1 MAGKPAS
8 SSNPGDKP
16 AAATKPSD
24 APASAAHLREIAE
37 FLKVMGQVLNNASLY
52 GAEHKRT
59 LDSFMQSFTMLEA
72 VLQLCP
78 RLNLSMAN
86 GNLLVDG
93 KSTGVSNPFINVLA
107 AKLDQLSVGGFSLI
121 KGTSIEEYSKLMDLL
136 ITSKPVQD
144 GGGFADVLSE
154 SGLEHIQA
162 EKVKYELVRDGDVVM
177 EKGEAEKGAAD
188 AVATETVQQIMAFL
202 RGDPTSGTDS
212 GQDGEGGG
220 EGGGEGDGVPAA
232 VSQGLAD
239 IANRNTEELAN
250 LIMEA
255 VSIRQSTPGL
265 STGETLGD
273 IVVGCLRRTF
283 DGLMKDPSSRTAKGK
298 KTIKRTLMVLEKTIL
313 EKLRAMMP
321 EPDPAVDSAIS
332 QAVEEMTDDV
342 EIDALSAD
350 YAKKAQALEKTQ
362 DRMLRYMKT
371 HGDDPEAVKN
381 LEERLSESGLPMTGW
396 RELVVKSEVASA
408 STLPNQQSPPEVGVL
423 AVLLRELNEMMEN
436 PKDAKALNDKLAEV
450 DKKVKEVSILTEKR
464 IDELGKV
471 LVEDEAVGDNSESD
485 KAKKLT
491 RRALV
496 HLLAEI
502 TQELCQSV
510 SAIHCS
516 VSMTLSGHV
525 GDINEDQREVL
536 MVAADCTHRLDLLL
550 DRLILAVGLPAGL
563 TPDKDLAY
571 HKPIGR
577 A

>member
-1 MAGKPAS
+1 MANPTHPSSASGKP
-8 SSNPGDKP
+8 GDMPPATAKP
-16 AAATKPSD
+16 QEP
-24 APASAAHLREIAE
+24 PASAAHLKEIAE

-52 GAEHKRT
+52 GADHKRT
-59 LDSFMQSFTMLEA
+59 LDSFMQSFDMLEK
-72 VLQLCP
+72 VLMLVP
-78 RLNLSMAN
+78 RLNLSMAD
-86 GNLLVDG
+86 GSLLVDG

-107 AKLDQLSVGGFSLI
+107 AKLDQLAVGGFSLL
-121 KGTSIEEYSKLMDLL
+121 KGMSVEEYSKLMDLL
-136 ITSKPVQD
+136 ITSKPVED
-144 GGGFADVLSE
+144 GGGFADVLSA
-154 SGLEHIQA
+154 SGLDHIHA

-177 EKGEAEKGAAD
+177 EKGEADKGQAQAEAA
-188 AVATETVQQIMAFL
+188 ETVQQIMAFL
-202 RGDPTSGTDS
+202 RGDPASGTDAGS
-212 GQDGEGGG
+212 GAGDGA
-220 EGGGEGDGVPAA
+220 GDGVPAA
-232 VSQGLAD
+232 VSEGLANM
-239 IANRNTEELAN
+239 ANRNTEELAN

-255 VSIRQSTPGL
+255 VSIRQSTPGI

-321 EPDPAVDSAIS
+321 EPDPTIDAAIS

-350 YAKKAQALEKTQ
+350 YAKKAQAMEKTQ
-362 DRMLRYMKT
+362 ERMLRYMKK

-396 RELVVKSEVASA
+396 RELVVKSEVAPSPGA
-408 STLPNQQSPPEVGVL
+408 LGPQSPPEVGVL
-423 AVLLRELNEMMEN
+423 AVLLRELSAMMEN
-436 PKDAKALNDKLAEV
+436 PKDAKALTDKLAEV
-450 DKKVKEVSILTEKR
+450 DRKAKEVSAFTEQN
-464 IDELGKV
+464 IEALGKV
-471 LVEDEAVGDNSESD
+471 LVQEDVEAITGKSIE
-485 KAKKLT
+485 AKKLS

-525 GDINEDQREVL
+525 GDINQDQREVL
-536 MVAADCTHRLDLLL
+536 TVAADCIHRLDLLL
-550 DRLILAVGLPAGL
+550 DRLILAVGVPAGL

-571 HKPIGR
+571 HKPIGPL
-577 A
+577 